1 MPKIRPSLKQRFTML
16 ITPDDVKKI
25 RALADLAGEG
35 MSTVVRS
42 IVRREYKTKIEM
54 KR

>member
-1 MPKIRPSLKQRFTML
+1 ML